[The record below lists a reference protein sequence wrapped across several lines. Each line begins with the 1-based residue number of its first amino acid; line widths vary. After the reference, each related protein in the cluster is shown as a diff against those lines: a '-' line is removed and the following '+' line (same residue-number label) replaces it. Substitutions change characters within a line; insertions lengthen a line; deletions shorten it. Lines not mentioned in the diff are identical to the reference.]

1 MGADMSHT
9 QAQDKDEGTQAV
21 DLSGRRILFVGG
33 RHRAVAHMRRL
44 VEDSNGAFMHH
55 DGGVEESM
63 NRLGGLLRRADAV
76 LFPVECVSHSA
87 LATVKLLCRRF
98 DKPYVPLRSAG
109 TLAVIAAL
117 QTLAPGHVGAA

>member
-1 MGADMSHT
+1 MNRT
-9 QAQDKDEGTQAV
+9 QASGKGELGHTVNLD
-21 DLSGRRILFVGG
+21 GRRILFVGG

-55 DGGVEESM
+55 DGGVEESIE
-63 NRLGGLLRRADAV
+63 RLSGLLRRADAV

-87 LATVKLLCRRF
+87 LSTVKLLCRRL

-109 TLAVIAAL
+109 ADVVIAAL
-117 QTLAPGHVGAA
+117 RTLTSVSAKAA